1 MENKK
6 SYSKAQSAME
16 YLMTYGW
23 AILIIAV
30 VLGALFSLG
39 IFGANT
45 ASTACIAGAGYL
57 CTSLI
62 LNSAGNLSFTFG
74 HSTGS
79 TIYNVGIGCAAVR
92 NSQGMPSV
100 SSTNQNAIVWLTITG
115 TATAYPAANTGV
127 TPYNGW
133 LSMPNGQTLMF
144 NGIKCYGSNMA
155 PFGTVASPPSIGT
168 SFAGSLWVNYTSVSG
183 PVTGSNPMLTSR
195 FATVAAK
202 VV

>member
-1 MENKK
+1 
-6 SYSKAQSAME
+6 
-16 YLMTYGW
+16 MTYGW

-39 IFGANT
+39 IFDTNT
-45 ASTACIAGAGYL
+45 TSIACIAGPGYL
-57 CTSLI
+57 CSGVI
-62 LNSAGNLSFTFG
+62 LGPNGNLSFTFG
-74 HSTGS
+74 QSTGS
-79 TIYNVGIGCAAVR
+79 TIYNIGIGCAASK
-92 NSQGMPSV
+92 NSQGMPNVASV
-100 SSTNQNAIVWLTITG
+100 NQNAIVWLSSVG
-115 TATAYPAANTGV
+115 SATAYPAANTGV

-202 VV
+202 AV